1 MGFFQVSPA
10 ARRRARIR
18 SGLPTVTVPVL
29 RDMAALADGLP
40 DPAGMGPDEM
50 AASMAAV
57 SRLRNRLD
65 AYLVHIAGAA
75 DATGAS
81 QTLRAGTTGMLVA
94 AATGSTP
101 QAGSGIVK
109 LARALRGLAVV
120 DAAFTAGDISSMHA
134 AVVAENAPAIPN
146 FRAIEPTTAQVA
158 AQVDPV
164 SVRHILQTIADAH
177 NPAKPDLDTAEQQAK
192 RGLRLSARP
201 SGMWRIAGLLAD
213 TDGAALCDILASFT
227 AEPDPHSTGEQRR
240 ADALCDMAAAAS
252 ANTRPLG
259 VSAVSVLVD
268 INQMPNSAVL
278 ADGTLLTAAQY
289 DLLACAAV
297 CHVIFGRRTGDTFI
311 PLALGRTARRA
322 SAAQWAALIA
332 RDRGCIRC
340 GRTPRFCHAHH
351 IIGWAQGGK
360 TDLSNLALLCSR
372 CHHDLHHGRYTI
384 TVNQDGVPEITT
396 TPRAPP
402 ATIAA

>member
-1 MGFFQVSPA
+1 MGFFEVSFA

-18 SGLPTVTVPVL
+18 AELPTMTGRVL
-29 RDMAALADGLP
+29 LEMDALADALP

-50 AASMAAV
+50 AGSMAAV

-75 DATGAS
+75 DASGAS
-81 QTLRAGTTGMLVA
+81 QTLRAGTTGTLVA

-101 QAGSGIVK
+101 QAGSAIVK
-109 LARALRGLAVV
+109 LARELRGLPEV

-134 AVVAENAPAIPN
+134 AVIAENAQAIPN
-146 FRAIEPTTAQVA
+146 FRSIEHTTAQVA
-158 AQVDPV
+158 AEVDPV
-164 SVRHILQTIADAH
+164 SVRHVLQTIADAH
-177 NPAKPDLDTAEQQAK
+177 NPAKPDLDTAEQRA
-192 RGLRLSARP
+192 RRSLRLSARP
-201 SGMWRIAGLLAD
+201 SGMWRISGLLTD
-213 TDGAALCDILASFT
+213 IDGAALADVLASFT
-227 AEPDPHSTGEQRR
+227 AEPDPDSSPEQRR
-240 ADALCDMAAAAS
+240 ADALADVASAAA

-259 VSAVSVLVD
+259 VSGVSVLVD
-268 INQMPNSAVL
+268 IDNMPDSAVL
-278 ADGTLLTAAQY
+278 ADGTRLSAAHYELLS
-289 DLLACAAV
+289 CAAV
-297 CHVIFGRRTGDTFI
+297 CTVIFGRRAGSSFV

-351 IIGWAQGGK
+351 IIGWAAGGL
-360 TDLSNLALLCSR
+360 TDLENLALLCSR

-384 TVNQDGVPEITT
+384 AMDPDCLPKITPT
-396 TPRAPP
+396 TRAPP
-402 ATIAA
+402 IPTAA